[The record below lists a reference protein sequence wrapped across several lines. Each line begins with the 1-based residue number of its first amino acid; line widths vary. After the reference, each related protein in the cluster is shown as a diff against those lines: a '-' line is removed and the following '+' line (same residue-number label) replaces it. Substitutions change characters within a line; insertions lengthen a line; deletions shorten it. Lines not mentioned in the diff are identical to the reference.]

1 VVADIGGPHSGVNPY
16 TAAAQPV
23 APAGRP
29 SNAIAVVAKAFRFSP
44 AMLNVSPGQRIT
56 FEFDNQDDADHNIV
70 SAEAAFSEV
79 VLAGSQRRTI
89 EWTAPSRPGTY
100 TLVCTYHRGMEMTVT
115 VK

>member
-1 VVADIGGPHSGVNPY
+1 VNPY

-23 APAGRP
+23 AAPVGRQ

-44 AMLNVSPGQRIT
+44 ATLDLSPGQRIT
-56 FEFDNQDDADHNIV
+56 FEFENQDEADHNIV